1 MSTESVAKRLVELC
15 RSGQFEAAQKEL
27 YAQDAESIEAP
38 GSHQADM
45 GDVKGLDA
53 IYKKG
58 EAFQASVQEMHG
70 VKISDAT
77 VAGNWFSLAMTLDVT
92 MKEHGRI
99 EMTEICV
106 YHVKDGKIDREQFF
120 YDMG

>member
-27 YAQDAESIEAP
+27 YAQDAESIEP
-38 GSHQADM
+38 EGSPQGTM
-45 GDVKGLDA
+45 GNVKGLDA

-58 EAFQASVQEMHG
+58 EAFQAGVEEMHG

-77 VAGNWFSLAMTLDVT
+77 VAGNWFSLSMTLDVT

-106 YHVKDGKIDREQFF
+106 YHVKNGKIDREQFF

>member
-27 YAQDAESIEAP
+27 YAQDAESIEP
-38 GSHQADM
+38 EGSPQGAM
-45 GDVKGLDA
+45 GNVKGLDA

-58 EAFQASVQEMHG
+58 EAFQAGVEEMHG
-70 VKISDAT
+70 MKISDAT
-77 VAGNWFSLAMTLDVT
+77 VAGNWFSLSMTLDVT
-92 MKEHGRI
+92 MKGHGRM

-106 YHVKDGKIDREQFF
+106 YHVKNDKIDREQFF